1 MGSGGSDR
9 SPSAMMGFN
18 VAFPFWVRACRSL
31 ASPSCSCLPDPPLS
45 ERTGNTTFGLFKR
58 EKRRSRVAVAA
69 LGAFADRRRSRGLRW
84 RPSGS
89 VAPYTPRERDAPAS
103 GNLHQIRDT
112 TVGC

>member
-1 MGSGGSDR
+1 
-9 SPSAMMGFN
+9 
-18 VAFPFWVRACRSL
+18 
-31 ASPSCSCLPDPPLS
+31 
-45 ERTGNTTFGLFKR
+45 
-58 EKRRSRVAVAA
+58 